1 MISYVIYVIILIPI
15 IIAALQ
21 TLNITAI
28 SQPATVELDQIFTI
42 IPQIIVA
49 IILIVIGT
57 YVARITG
64 KLLTNLPSGIGAD
77 AVTKKSSAQTAQK

>member
-28 SQPATVELDQIFTI
+28 SQPATVVLDQIFN
-42 IPQIIVA
+42 IPQV
-49 IILIVIGT
+49 
-57 YVARITG
+57 
-64 KLLTNLPSGIGAD
+64 
-77 AVTKKSSAQTAQK
+77 